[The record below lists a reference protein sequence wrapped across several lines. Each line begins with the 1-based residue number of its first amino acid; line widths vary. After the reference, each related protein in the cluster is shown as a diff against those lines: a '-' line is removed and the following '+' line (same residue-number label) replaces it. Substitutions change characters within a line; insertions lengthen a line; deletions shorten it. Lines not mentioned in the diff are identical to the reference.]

1 MPRPRS
7 NAVSGPSTAPAL
19 SSQRPRSP
27 MIGAH
32 RQQQEPVLDMQQ
44 TAGNQAAAE
53 YMYDIPNIN
62 LSAAAG
68 AVGASAAEAAAPA
81 ARPSSGYGVYSSIPA
96 APAKVPAAEEP
107 SSGYGVYSSIPAAP
121 TPESTVKN
129 DGYTA
134 YTAYTP
140 RFNPENSPQAASD
153 GYIDVEGAEEEEQ
166 EEAQASQVNNMG
178 FAMKSMG
185 DGMEDFD
192 KSLLGRANPHMGTSL
207 PSTTFYADTPEKRAP
222 YTRQF
227 DSQGK
232 MSSASDGSKLDTIGA
247 ERPAAIGAKGDRHIF
262 AMDGEGQFHTTDA
275 IKENKQRGQAAA
287 ASGASQQERFHH
299 SSFLAGQD
307 VAGAGEMQVRD
318 GQVELVSDTSGHYQP
333 GSKQMM
339 QTVQQLEKNNVATE
353 KLGVEFVG
361 KGIYDESGNKT
372 GQTKNMQASA
382 TELLGYQNHSPETA
396 ETQMRA
402 MHDKKNS
409 FLGELL
415 GKAQNNP
422 EGRNLKPSELNR
434 RPEEAAPGPVVE
446 QESVEAEDADIRYN
460 NVEDF
465 HNLAGEEEEGPEV
478 EAEEA
483 PEEEARDNYNYN

>member
-1 MPRPRS
+1 MTRPRS
-7 NAVSGPSTAPAL
+7 NAVSGPSSAPAI

-32 RQQQEPVLDMQQ
+32 RQQQEPVLEMQQ
-44 TAGNQAAAE
+44 SAGNQAAAE
-53 YMYDIPNIN
+53 YMYETPELN
-62 LSAAAG
+62 LS
-68 AVGASAAEAAAPA
+68 
-81 ARPSSGYGVYSSIPA
+81 
-96 APAKVPAAEEP
+96 EE
-107 SSGYGVYSSIPAAP
+107 AP
-121 TPESTVKN
+121 TPTTPTVASPTPAATSSI
-129 DGYTA
+129 DAYTA

-140 RFNPENSPQAASD
+140 RLHPENADPSQAPAPAAP
-153 GYIDVEGAEEEEQ
+153 G
-166 EEAQASQVNNMG
+166 NNMG
-178 FAMKSMG
+178 FAMKSME

-287 ASGASQQERFHH
+287 ASGASQQDRFHH

-361 KGIYDESGNKT
+361 KGIYDEDGNKT

-422 EGRNLKPSELNR
+422 EGQNLKPSELNR
-434 RPEEAAPGPVVE
+434 RPEEAAPGPAVE
-446 QESVEAEDADIRYN
+446 QESVEAEDADIGYN

-465 HNLAGEEEEGPEV
+465 HNLVGEDEEGPEV

-483 PEEEARDNYNYN
+483 QEEEARDNYNYN